1 MPSERATRI
10 DSLSCAAV
18 QAGGQEG
25 GGRQGVGQEERVE
38 GLVQLNL
45 AHPET
50 RPEKETQE
58 ADPIFKPLYMSVTRG
73 STSVSAM

>member
-1 MPSERATRI
+1 MRPGWSLCAVHRGLGEHCGQERGHPCEGEDASRDLMPSERATRI

-38 GLVQLNL
+38 GLVQ
-45 AHPET
+45 
-50 RPEKETQE
+50 
-58 ADPIFKPLYMSVTRG
+58 
-73 STSVSAM
+73 